1 MSNIKKK
8 KGDSWKVLASGK
20 ATGIAVVN
28 PKLLLPE
35 EEVVSVDTVLE
46 RQNEDIS
53 LLKRNVAWLA
63 KHGGGGSGPGG
74 GGGGSITEATC
85 DITVNGVASGGQ
97 VMVDNNGLV
106 IALNNIS
113 AQTPRMWNIVV
124 RVGVTQIAQGSAS
137 FTSPVM
143 TIPLDKISKYLIN
156 HAGNLYIGASYEDDT
171 NGIYGSASWNGSV
184 VENIVNIATTNASF
198 NYEGLSTAQLVYQ
211 YSVGIVGAY
220 TMTLNVTKNGN
231 LVATKEYPVNINS
244 TAIQTKAISVE
255 DLLGLNGSQ
264 SEVVGVYTVDAL
276 LSYNTD
282 PKVQGSH
289 RSTITIVSD
298 SILVSTTTMSP
309 YEDKPVEVSLSA
321 SLRVVYTA
329 YLQGAE
335 MFRYKYYIGNTLV
348 KDETIGYFGQEIVD
362 TIPVSGREWAV
373 EGEVVPLH
381 IDIMSGDKSTR
392 ATFYVKF
399 VAASSTFLE
408 MEPTAKAY
416 MVSEFLSRNYD
427 NGTNLFNLSH
437 EGYENGGGTYTISSK
452 LQVHNENNLST
463 ITVLSSGQPYLRL
476 SNGAYAKLDGWRFGN
491 RDYTLPN
498 LLTTKAFTISLC
510 FKADYHPDDY
520 RTILYCGAVDINTG
534 EMLSGVSIDAH
545 DVYINN
551 ESRVKLTDNTVNMV
565 DITCLQTTTKDTT
578 SSGEVV
584 EKVSYIVKIYLDGVL
599 TAVNQESEFPK
610 IGDAIYFG
618 SRVYNAVDG
627 KEKADY
633 LCDCNIYNFQLFDH
647 ALSDFDVMVNYINNK
662 VSTNYSNGNP
672 NFSIINDELKTNFC
686 ERDSD
691 GGVVSYMFN
700 KNTKQYSIDF
710 LLDGAGKL
718 SEDALNNYARVLG
731 IPIMLI
737 DVSTDE
743 AWTFNNF
750 VTQQTAGNV
759 SLPATSGKTIQY
771 WDPTYND
778 FSVKTLNDVAIE
790 LQGTSTLADAVKNL
804 NISVPTDTVFIPK
817 DTWFPEQTYT
827 LKADVVDSSHSN
839 NASIGSFIN
848 EVLGYQEADSSSYCP
863 FDQTAIDNVYKSDY
877 KKNQQ
882 TTATLKHTVEGFPV
896 LLIMKF
902 NTSTT
907 STVSVTPLGIYSFNL
922 GRDAYR
928 NLGFRKLNSIKDSVG
943 ETPVITT
950 FPYVL
955 ENATF
960 NETDSD
966 ANWIEIKDTTSLA
979 DLENFT
985 DALPE
990 GFDSSKGDFWQND
1003 DNILNTRYE
1012 VRFPAGKQVSEY
1024 RNFKT
1029 FVGNIMQLPI
1039 EGTYDTSSVGTLTVP
1054 QVSDSYDLYT
1064 VDKNNNYSKT
1074 GYKQAI
1080 VTDANTLPQDLGFNP
1095 ESTYKYLVV
1104 GLMFGLIDNFG
1115 KNSTYR
1121 SWNNGQYYIDFYDL
1135 DCGLGG
1141 GNQGQLDISP
1151 DVWIKFLANKI
1162 AEGKKY
1168 GYVGETF
1175 NKAKAHSGTV
1185 VSANHSKLWMSL
1197 DTAFYRA
1204 YSGNTTVNSA
1214 YTQYWYSLRA
1224 KLQNVIAA
1232 SGYTDFADFF
1242 IDNYYIKQTKNC
1254 GPLLFNYDY
1263 KLKYL
1268 LQFADDSYGNTK
1280 DLTKLHG
1287 RKIAYARD
1295 WLKKHIQF
1303 MDSLFYWRDSSQTM
1317 TFANDHSSRGS
1328 NTVYNTPDAF
1338 PMKSNAPIVMY
1349 HSVGNTTQTFYFM
1362 QSNKETFV
1370 NAGSNS
1376 SNSALN
1382 WNFTNS
1388 PNIIQLGNDEYPLS
1402 MMNINILAATE
1413 NEAALNITGYPSI
1426 TDLNLANNNIFG
1438 SGFNLAAF
1446 ERGNISELRKLNFHA
1461 TSGASFR
1468 LSLNNT
1474 TAAGQVYTKYQKLTE
1489 IDISESTCVSGL
1501 DIPSIPLT
1509 DLKVYR
1515 SAITSLNLDG
1525 QKYLGNVDLTGC
1537 NKLQNVLIKECDAYT
1552 EFNITGLAN
1561 LTEVVI
1567 LNCPNLKT
1575 VNISNCP
1582 NLVKVDIEGCNGLT
1596 DIAINGCP
1604 SITGN
1609 GANNYITISECGSLV
1624 NVDLSNNTALETFRI
1639 TKSNQ
1644 SKIAKLHLTNTLVSK
1659 VSGDNADSNL
1669 LDLSLFTS
1677 LKDFSAQG
1685 NSAVKQ
1691 IQFANVKDKYII
1703 LDKTFQGCAN
1713 LERIYGNIKLT
1724 NSSYSGTYGAFRGCS
1739 KFSIHGNATTWNNK
1753 AAYTNGVPKT
1763 PWEICSGVADNR
1775 GNAYDSVTANQV
1787 WVAGNKV
1794 TNLWFSDSSNQL
1806 NETFRGTAV
1815 TQFDVYYVFFM
1826 LVMSGVTKSQG
1837 CSYTFR
1843 ELTSPALFNWSQG
1856 KQPDR
1861 YMFYK
1866 CSMVTSFSNTFSSTT
1881 TFLYS
1886 PEDGKDNGLFSPLT
1900 GLSSIGS
1907 MFGGSV
1913 IFSKKLFHRTSGN
1926 YSSLSS
1932 FTYESVACICDTDEG
1947 FSEYSNYSNA
1957 AWLASNAK
1965 STGNFDGFFKNA
1977 PRLSSFVSAFSGIY
1991 TINFSTLVFPTSI
2004 TTIRGAFNPTYG
2016 TGEIDLEKMFQAGS
2030 TSCNE
2035 ITNSFVVSGSLDLY
2049 GEKASMPI
2057 RSTSFSNINNVQYI
2071 GYRSVNAGGSVT
2083 ATSFRGAGLRKYIAD
2098 DTFPESIVSRC
2109 TSLVNFAGFF
2119 REVEN
2124 KAFSTV
2130 PLIPGNMFLNN
2141 RNLQD
2146 VSALM
2151 YNADFA
2157 FKLSGEGF
2165 KNCPSLQRVSYFCY
2179 HDLST
2184 SNRSKLTGEIP
2195 YRLFYHGHTTSSKV
2209 VKGTN
2214 QTAEPDESF
2223 DLSTLQSTTVTY
2235 NSYNKGIV
2243 AMDRAFYGCIG
2254 LDAYTNAEGKSFIEN
2269 NADYTPYKW
2278 IYNETSKTWSEGKD
2292 SYVQDGSWGYTGQP
2306 STKASGVKYLE
2317 EDVSLVTANTLKTET
2332 LNFMC
2337 APDLLRY
2344 CANSGSLGVTGLFE
2358 NCGFNYSTSYSGG
2371 TMSTDESYYSAGIQ
2385 GRIPSYLLQPVSEV
2399 ANISRMFR
2407 NCRRI
2412 SSYSTGTA
2420 IYQIPEKFFS
2430 YAPKVSSLVQTF
2442 SGLSFIHSTSLN
2454 IFGALTNAL
2463 DIRCIFAI
2471 AIYGDAASGGTWTF
2485 SGVFMNNTLSRISG
2499 AFSCNNMS
2507 INDGAELGVTYAEHS
2522 TIGLSSNVRTSN
2534 NFPAS
2539 KIPAQANIGYTYY
2552 GWGSK
2557 ATDAAISS
2565 TNNNYS

>member
-8 KGDSWKVLASGK
+8 TGNSWKVLASGK
-20 ATGIAVVN
+20 STGIAVVN

-63 KHGGGGSGPGG
+63 KHGGGGSGGSGG
-74 GGGGSITEATC
+74 GGGLITEATC
-85 DITVNGVASGGQ
+85 DITVNGVATGGQ
-97 VMVDNNGLV
+97 VMVDNNGL
-106 IALNNIS
+106 IITLNNIS
-113 AQTPRMWNIVV
+113 AQTPRMWNVVV
-124 RVGVTQIAQGSAS
+124 RVGVTQIAQGTAS
-137 FTSPVM
+137 FTNPVI

-156 HAGNLYIGASYEDDT
+156 HAGNLYVGASYEDDT

-184 VENIVNIATTNASF
+184 IENIVNIATTNASF
-198 NYEGLSTAQLVYQ
+198 NYEGLATAQLVYQ

-220 TMTLNVTKNGN
+220 TLTLNVSKNGN
-231 LVATKEYPVNINS
+231 IIATKEYPVNINS
-244 TAIQTKAISVE
+244 TAIQTKAISVDE
-255 DLLGLNGSQ
+255 LLGEGSQ
-264 SEVVGVYTVDAL
+264 SDLVGVYTVDAL
-276 LSYNTD
+276 LSYNAD
-282 PKVQGSH
+282 PKVQGSYK
-289 RSTITIVSD
+289 STITIVSD
-298 SILVSTTTMSP
+298 SILVSTTVMSP
-309 YEDKPVEVSLSA
+309 YEDQPVEVSLSA
-321 SLRVVYTA
+321 SIRVVYTA
-329 YLQGAE
+329 YLSGAST
-335 MFRYKYYIGNTLV
+335 FKYKYYIGNTLI
-348 KDETIGYFGQEIVD
+348 KDETNGYFGQEITD

-373 EGEVVPLH
+373 EGSVVPLH
-381 IDIMSGDKSTR
+381 IDIVSGDKSTR
-392 ATFYVKF
+392 ATYYVKF

-427 NGTNLFNLSH
+427 NGINTFNLSH
-437 EGYENGGGTYTISSK
+437 EGYENGGGNYEISSK
-452 LQVHNENNLST
+452 LAVQNENNLSA

-476 SNGAYAKLDGWRFGN
+476 SNGAFAKLDSWRFGN
-491 RDYTLPN
+491 RNYTLPN
-498 LLTTKAFTISLC
+498 LLTTKQFTMSIC

-534 EMLSGVSIDAH
+534 EMISGVSIDAH

-551 ESRVKLTDNTVNMV
+551 ESRVKLTDNTINIV
-565 DITCLQTTTKDTT
+565 DITCLQTTVKDTT

-584 EKVSYIVKIYLDGVL
+584 EKVGYIVKIYLDGVL

-610 IGDAIYFG
+610 LGDAIYFG
-618 SRVYNAVDG
+618 SRVYNATTG
-627 KEKADY
+627 EKADY

-647 ALSDFDVMVNYINNK
+647 ALSDFDIMINYINNK
-662 VSTNYSNGNP
+662 VSTDYSNGNP
-672 NFSIINDELKTNFC
+672 NFNIINDELKTNFC
-686 ERDSD
+686 ERGSD

-700 KNTKQYSIDF
+700 KQTNQYSIDF
-710 LLDGAGKL
+710 LLDGAGRL
-718 SEDALNNYARVLG
+718 SEESLNNYARVLG

-759 SLPATSGKTIQY
+759 SLPATSGKTLQY

-778 FSVKTLNDVAIE
+778 FSVKTLNDVTID

-804 NISVPTDTVFIPK
+804 NITVPNDTVFIPK
-817 DTWFPEQTYT
+817 DTWLPEQTYT

-839 NASIGSFIN
+839 NASVGSFIN
-848 EVLGYQEADSSSYCP
+848 EVLGFSEEIGDTLYSP

-882 TTATLKHTVEGFPV
+882 TTASLKHTVEGFPV

-928 NLGFRKLNSIKDSVG
+928 NLGFRKLNSITDSVG
-943 ETPVITT
+943 EKPVITT

-955 ENATF
+955 ENARF
-960 NETDSD
+960 DETDSN

-979 DLENFT
+979 DLEDFT
-985 DALPE
+985 NALPS

-1012 VRFPAGKQVSEY
+1012 VRFPAGKAVSEY

-1039 EGTYDTSSVGTLTVP
+1039 EGTYDTSSMGALTIP

-1064 VDKNNNYSKT
+1064 VDNNNNYSKT

-1080 VTDANTLPQDLGFNP
+1080 VTDANTLPQNLGFNP
-1095 ESTYKYLVV
+1095 DSMYKYLVV
-1104 GLMFGLIDNFG
+1104 GLLFGLIDNFG

-1121 SWNNGQYYIDFYDL
+1121 SWGETGQYYIDFYDL
-1135 DCGLGG
+1135 DCALGG
-1141 GNQGQLDISP
+1141 GNQGQLDITP
-1151 DVWIKFLANKI
+1151 DVWIKFLANKVG
-1162 AEGKKY
+1162 ADKKY

-1175 NKAKAHSGTV
+1175 NKSKAHSGTV

-1204 YSGNTTVNSA
+1204 YSGNNAVNSA
-1214 YTQYWYSLRA
+1214 YTQYWYALRDY
-1224 KLQNVIAA
+1224 LQDVSVA

-1268 LQFADDSYGNTK
+1268 LQFSDDSYGNTK

-1328 NTVYNTPDAF
+1328 NVVYNTPDAF
-1338 PMKSNAPIVMY
+1338 PMKSNAPIIMY
-1349 HSVGNTTQTFYFM
+1349 HSIGNTTQTFYFM

-1402 MMNINILAATE
+1402 MMNISILSATE
-1413 NEAALNITGYPSI
+1413 NDAALNTTGYPSI

-1446 ERGNISELRKLNFHA
+1446 ERGNISEIRKLNFHA

-1468 LSLNNT
+1468 LALNNT
-1474 TAAGQVYTKYQKLTE
+1474 TATGQTYTKYQKLTD

-1501 DIPSIPLT
+1501 DIPSVPLT

-1515 SAITSLNLDG
+1515 SSITALELIG

-1537 NKLQNVLIKECDAYT
+1537 NKLQRVYITECDAYT

-1561 LTEVVI
+1561 LTEVTI
-1567 LNCPNLKT
+1567 LNCPNIKT

-1582 NLVKVDIEGCNGLT
+1582 NLIKVDIEGCTSIT
-1596 DIAINGCP
+1596 DITVNNCP
-1604 SITGN
+1604 SIVG
-1609 GANNYITISECGSLV
+1609 GGSSNYITIQECPSLK
-1624 NVDLSNNTALETFRI
+1624 NLDLSNNEKLEVFRI
-1639 TKSNQ
+1639 TQSNQ
-1644 SKIAKLHLTNTLVSK
+1644 ANITKLHLSNTAITK
-1659 VSGDNADSNL
+1659 ITGDGASEAL
-1669 LDLSLFTS
+1669 LDLSAFTTLS
-1677 LKDFSAQG
+1677 DFTIQG
-1685 NSAVKQ
+1685 DAAVKE

-1703 LDKTFQGCAN
+1703 LNKTFQGCAN
-1713 LERIYGNIKLT
+1713 LERVYGNLKLT
-1724 NSSYSGTYGAFRGCS
+1724 NSSYSGNPGAFRDCS
-1739 KFSIHGNATTWNNK
+1739 KFSIHGSATTWNNK

-1775 GNAYDSVTANQV
+1775 GNAYDSVTANQAF
-1787 WVAGNKV
+1787 VAGNKV
-1794 TNLWFSDSSNQL
+1794 TNLWFSNSSGQL
-1806 NETFRGTAV
+1806 SYTFYGTAV

-1826 LVMSGVTKSQG
+1826 LAMSGVTVSQ
-1837 CSYTFR
+1837 SATYTFR
-1843 ELTSPALFNWSQG
+1843 GLTSGSLFAWSQG

-1866 CSMVTSFSNTFSSTT
+1866 CPMVTSFSNTFSSTT

-1886 PEDGKDNGLFSPLT
+1886 PEDGKDNGLFSPLVN
-1900 GLSSIGS
+1900 LSSIGS
-1907 MFGGSV
+1907 MFGGSI

-1926 YSSLSS
+1926 YGSFGS

-1947 FSEYSNYSNA
+1947 FSEYSNYSSA
-1957 AWLASNAK
+1957 TWLAANAT

-1977 PRLSSFVSAFSGIY
+1977 PRLRSFVSIFNGTY

-2004 TTIRGAFNPTYG
+2004 EAIRGAFNPTYG
-2016 TGEIDLEKMFQAGS
+2016 TGEIDLEKMFQEGS
-2030 TSCNE
+2030 TSLSE
-2035 ITNSFVVSGSLDLY
+2035 ITNSFIVNGSIGVY
-2049 GEKASMPI
+2049 GERASFPI
-2057 RSTSFSNINNVQYI
+2057 RSTMFNNITNIQYV
-2071 GYRSVNAGGSVT
+2071 GYISANAGGSVT
-2083 ATSFRGAGLRKYIAD
+2083 STSFSGAGLRKYIAD
-2098 DTFPESIVSRC
+2098 DTFPEDLVAKCR
-2109 TSLVNFAGFF
+2109 SLRTFAGFF
-2119 REVEN
+2119 KNVES

-2130 PLIPGNMFLNN
+2130 PSIPGNMFLTNT
-2141 RNLQD
+2141 NLQD

-2157 FKLSGEGF
+2157 FKLSSEGF
-2165 KNCPSLQRVSYFCY
+2165 KNCPNLQRVSYFCY

-2184 SNRSKLTGEIP
+2184 TNRSKLTGEIP
-2195 YRLFYHGHTTSSKV
+2195 YRLFYHGHSVTSKV
-2209 VKGTN
+2209 IKGTN
-2214 QTAEPDESF
+2214 QEAEPDASF
-2223 DLSTLQSTTVTY
+2223 DTANLLSTTVTY

-2243 AMDRAFYGCIG
+2243 AMDRAFYGCIN
-2254 LDAYTNAEGKSFIEN
+2254 LSAYTNAEGKTFIEN

-2278 IYNETSKTWSEGKD
+2278 IYNETAKAWSEGKD
-2292 SYVQDGSWGYTGQP
+2292 SFVQDGSWGYTGQP
-2306 STKASGVKYLE
+2306 DSKVSGVKYLE
-2317 EDVSLVTANTLKTET
+2317 DNVNLVTANTLKTET
-2332 LNFMC
+2332 LNYMC

-2344 CANSGSLGVTGLFE
+2344 CTNSSSVGVTGLFE
-2358 NCGFNYSTSYSGG
+2358 ECGFNYSTGYSGG
-2371 TMSTDESYYSAGIQ
+2371 TMSTDENYYDYGIQ
-2385 GRIPSYLLQPVSEV
+2385 GRIPPYLLQPISEV
-2399 ANISRMFR
+2399 SNISRMFKD
-2407 NCRRI
+2407 CRRI
-2412 SSYSTGTA
+2412 SSYTDGAA

-2430 YAPKVSSLVQTF
+2430 YAPKITSLVQTF
-2442 SGLSFIHSTSLN
+2442 QGLAFIYNTNLNVFGSLV
-2454 IFGALTNAL
+2454 NAL

-2471 AIYGDAASGGTWTF
+2471 VIYGSNPSNDIWSF
-2485 SGVFMNNTLSRISG
+2485 SGTFINNVLARISG
-2499 AFSCNNMS
+2499 AFSGTNL
-2507 INDGAELGVTYAEHS
+2507 IVADGTEWGVSEQPNRTLGISA
-2522 TIGLSSNVRTSN
+2522 NVRTSN
-2534 NFPAS
+2534 NFPS
-2539 KIPAQANIGYTYY
+2539 TKIPASANIGYVYY
-2552 GWGSK
+2552 NWGSK
-2557 ATDAAISS
+2557 ATDTAISS
-2565 TNNNYS
+2565 ANNNYS

>member
-8 KGDSWKVLASGK
+8 KGDSWRVLASGK
-20 ATGIAVVN
+20 STGIAVVN

-63 KHGGGGSGPGG
+63 KHGGGGSGGSG

-85 DITVNGVASGGQ
+85 DITVNGVPTGGQ
-97 VMVDNNGLV
+97 VMVDNNGLI

-113 AQTPRMWNIVV
+113 AQTPRMWSIVV
-124 RVGVTQIAQGSAS
+124 RVGVTQIAQGTAS
-137 FTSPVM
+137 FTNPVI

-156 HAGNLYIGASYEDDT
+156 HAGNLYVGASYEDDT

-220 TMTLNVTKNGN
+220 TMTLNVTKNGR
-231 LVATKEYPVNINS
+231 VITTKEYPVNINS
-244 TAIQTKAISVE
+244 TSVQTKAISVE
-255 DLLGLNGSQ
+255 DLLGEGASQ
-264 SEVVGVYTVDAL
+264 SDVVGVYTVDAL
-276 LSYNTD
+276 LSYNAD
-282 PKVQGSH
+282 PKVQGSYK
-289 RSTITIVSD
+289 STITIVSD
-298 SILVSTTTMSP
+298 SILVSTTVMSP
-309 YEDKPVEVSLSA
+309 YEDNPSEVSLSS

-335 MFRYKYYIGNTLV
+335 TFSYKYYIGNVLV
-348 KDETIGYFGQEIVD
+348 KDSTTGYFGQEIVD

-373 EGEVVPLH
+373 EGEVKPLH
-381 IDIMSGDKSTR
+381 IDITSGDKSTR
-392 ATFYVKF
+392 TTYYVKF

-408 MEPTAKAY
+408 MEPSTKSY

-437 EGYENGGGTYTISSK
+437 EGYANGGGSYDITSK
-452 LQVHNENNLST
+452 LQVHNENNLSA

-476 SNGAYAKLDGWRFGN
+476 SNGAFAKLDGWRFGN
-491 RDYTLPN
+491 RNYTLPN
-498 LLTTKAFTISLC
+498 LLTTKEFTMSIC

-534 EMLSGVSIDAH
+534 EMISGVSIDAH

-551 ESRVKLTDNTVNMV
+551 ESRVKLTDNSINMV
-565 DITCLQTTTKDTT
+565 DITCLQTTVKDTT
-578 SSGEVV
+578 PSGEVV
-584 EKVSYIVKIYLDGVL
+584 DKVSYIVKIYLDGVL

-618 SRVYNAVDG
+618 SRVYNTVDG
-627 KEKADY
+627 SEKADY

-647 ALSDFDVMVNYINNK
+647 AISDFDVMVNYINNK
-662 VSTNYSNGNP
+662 VSTDYSNGNP
-672 NFSIINDELKTNFC
+672 NFSVINDELKTNFC
-686 ERDSD
+686 ERSAD
-691 GGVVSYMFN
+691 GTVNSFMFN

-710 LLDGAGKL
+710 LLDGAGRL
-718 SEDALNNYARVLG
+718 SEESLNNYARVLG

-778 FSVKTLNDVAIE
+778 FSVKTLADVTIE

-804 NISVPTDTVFIPK
+804 NISVPNDTVFIPK

-985 DALPE
+985 NALPA

-1003 DNILNTRYE
+1003 DNILNSRYE
-1012 VRFPAGKQVSEY
+1012 VRFPSGKQVSEY

-1029 FVGNIMQLPI
+1029 FVSNIMQLPI
-1039 EGTYDTSSVGTLTVP
+1039 EGTYDTDSIGALTVP

-1064 VDKNNNYSKT
+1064 VDNNNNYSKT
-1074 GYKQAI
+1074 GYQQAI

-1095 ESTYKYLVV
+1095 ESAYKYLVV

-1141 GNQGQLDISP
+1141 GNQGQLDITP
-1151 DVWIKFLANKI
+1151 DVWIKFLANKV

-1185 VSANHSKLWMSL
+1185 VSANHNKLWMSL

-1214 YTQYWYSLRA
+1214 YTQYWYSLRT

-1242 IDNYYIKQTKNC
+1242 IDNYYVKQTKNC

-1268 LQFADDSYGNTK
+1268 LQFADDTYGNTK

-1303 MDSLFYWRDSSQTM
+1303 MDSLFYWRDSNQTM

-1413 NEAALNITGYPSI
+1413 NEAALNTTGYPSI

-1438 SGFNLAAF
+1438 SGFNLTAF

-1461 TSGASFR
+1461 TSGNSFR
-1468 LSLNNT
+1468 LALNNT
-1474 TAAGQVYTKYQKLTE
+1474 TAGGQTYTKYQKLTE
-1489 IDISESTCVSGL
+1489 IDVSESTCVSGL
-1501 DIPSIPLT
+1501 DIPSVPLT

-1515 SAITSLNLDG
+1515 SAITALNLDG
-1525 QKYLGNVDLTGC
+1525 QKYLGNIDLTGC
-1537 NKLQNVLIKECDAYT
+1537 NKLQTVYIKECDSYT
-1552 EFNITGLAN
+1552 EFSISGLAN
-1561 LTEVVI
+1561 LTSVKI
-1567 LNCPNLKT
+1567 LNCPNITKI
-1575 VNISNCP
+1575 NISNCP
-1582 NLVKVDIEGCNGLT
+1582 NLSVVGIEICNKLT
-1596 DIAINGCP
+1596 EIVINDCP
-1604 SITGN
+1604 MLTGN
-1609 GANNYITISECGSLV
+1609 GASNYITIKECPVLTTL
-1624 NVDLSNNTALETFRI
+1624 DLSNNTALETFTI
-1639 TKSNQ
+1639 ESSNQ
-1644 SKIAKLHLTNTLVSK
+1644 ANLTKLHLNNTLISK
-1659 VSGDNADSNL
+1659 ISGGGAASDL
-1669 LDLSLFTS
+1669 LDLAKFTS
-1677 LKDFSAQG
+1677 LKDFTIQG
-1685 NSAVKQ
+1685 NTAVTQ

-1703 LDKTFQGCAN
+1703 LDKTFQGCSN

-1724 NSSYSGTYGAFRGCS
+1724 NGSFSGNYGAFRGCS
-1739 KFSIHGNATTWNNK
+1739 KFSIHGSATTWNGK
-1753 AAYTNGVPKT
+1753 AAYASGIPKT

-1775 GNAYDSVTANQV
+1775 GNAYDSVTANQA
-1787 WVAGNKV
+1787 WVSGNKV
-1794 TNLWFSDSSNQL
+1794 TNLWFSNDSNQL
-1806 NETFRGTAV
+1806 SYTFYGTAV

-1826 LVMSGVTKSQG
+1826 LAMSGVTKGQSA
-1837 CSYTFR
+1837 SYTFR
-1843 ELTSPALFNWSQG
+1843 DLTSPSLFSWSEG
-1856 KQPDR
+1856 KQPNR
-1861 YMFYK
+1861 YMFYR
-1866 CSMVTSFSNTFSSTT
+1866 CSMVTSFGNTFKSAT

-1907 MFGGSV
+1907 AFSGSI
-1913 IFSKKLFHRTSGN
+1913 IFSKKLFHRASGN
-1926 YSSLSS
+1926 YGSFTS

-1947 FSEYSNYSNA
+1947 FSDYSNYSNNS
-1957 AWLASNAK
+1957 WLATNAK

-1977 PRLSSFVSAFSGIY
+1977 PRLASFVNIFNSTY
-1991 TINFSTLVFPTSI
+1991 TMNFSTLVFPTSI

-2035 ITNSFVVSGSLDLY
+2035 ISNSFIVGDSLSVY
-2049 GEKASMPI
+2049 GEKASFPI
-2057 RSTSFSNINNVQYI
+2057 RSTMFNNITNIQYV
-2071 GYRSVNAGGSVT
+2071 GYRSTTAGGSVT
-2083 ATSFRGAGLRKYIAD
+2083 STSFRGAGLRKYIAD
-2098 DTFPESIVSRC
+2098 DTFPEDIVSKCR
-2109 TSLVNFAGFF
+2109 SLVVFAGFF

-2124 KAFSTV
+2124 KAFATT

-2141 RNLQD
+2141 INLQD

-2179 HDLST
+2179 HTLST
-2184 SNRSKLTGEIP
+2184 ENRSKLTGEIP
-2195 YRLFYHGHTTSSKV
+2195 YKLFYHGHTTSSKV
-2209 VKGTN
+2209 VKGTD
-2214 QTAEPDESF
+2214 QATEPDESF
-2223 DLSTLQSTTVTY
+2223 DLSTLKSTTITY

-2243 AMDRAFYGCIG
+2243 DIARAFYGCVG
-2254 LDAYTNAEGKSFIEN
+2254 LDAYTNAEGKNFIEN

-2292 SYVQDGSWGYTGQP
+2292 SFVQDGSWGYTGVP
-2306 STKASGVKYLE
+2306 STKTSGIKYLE
-2317 EDVSLVTANTLKTET
+2317 EDVQLVTANTVKTET
-2332 LNFMC
+2332 LNYMC

-2344 CANSGSLGVTGLFE
+2344 CSNTSSVGVTGLFE
-2358 NCGFNYSTSYSGG
+2358 DCGFNYGVGYSGG
-2371 TMSTDESYYSAGIQ
+2371 TMRSDENYYSLGIQ
-2385 GRIPSYLLQPVSEV
+2385 GRIPPYLLRPISEV
-2399 ANISRMFR
+2399 SDISRMFK

-2412 SSYSTGTA
+2412 SSYSTGTS

-2430 YAPKVSSLVQTF
+2430 YATKVNSLVQTF
-2442 SGLSFIHSTSLN
+2442 QGLSLIPNTILSVFGLLTS
-2454 IFGALTNAL
+2454 AL
-2463 DIRCIFAI
+2463 DIRAIFAI
-2471 AIYGDAASGGTWTF
+2471 TLYGDGAANNSWSF
-2485 SGVFMNNTLSRISG
+2485 SGTFMNNTIARLSG
-2499 AFSCNNMS
+2499 AFSCNNIT
-2507 INDGAELGVTYAEHS
+2507 INNSAELGVTYAEHS
-2522 TIGLSSNVRTSN
+2522 TIGINSNVRTSN
-2534 NFPAS
+2534 NFAS
-2539 KIPAQANIGYTYY
+2539 GKIPAASSIGYTYY
-2552 GWGSK
+2552 GWRTQ
-2557 ATDAAISS
+2557 ATDTVIPS